1 MAAVLTHA
9 VMVRVV
15 MHRNVELS
23 VAKEIFFVHSGFWTL
38 VLTVLCVLFTFDCIK
53 GRMQCRELP
62 LCAGFGEGCQ

>member
-38 VLTVLCVLFTFDCIK
+38 VLTVLCVSFTFDCI
-53 GRMQCRELP
+53 L
-62 LCAGFGEGCQ
+62 